1 MAIYI
6 IFFRS
11 SPFVFRLMLGLML
24 PTWFLSMWISNTA
37 ATSMM
42 IPIIQAVMIQIR
54 EAEKIKNIQN
64 GDVFPNNGLLFCFVS
79 VLLLKSTITTT
90 KDPHNFNSINILD
103 DIFTNCFPVM

>member
-1 MAIYI
+1 
-6 IFFRS
+6 
-11 SPFVFRLMLGLML
+11 
-24 PTWFLSMWISNTA
+24 
-37 ATSMM
+37 M

-90 KDPHNFNSINILD
+90 KDPHNFNSINILND
-103 DIFTNCFPVM
+103 GFTNCFPVM